1 MSIIRQESLFDMQDL
16 YELDPPKRF
25 EAIFSTLHIEP
36 LLFAVSKKT
45 VYGAPT
51 ALNYPAMI
59 YALVARIVE
68 RIPTIKDL
76 VKRLRHDFIFHLDCG
91 FLFSDHIPSEAS
103 FSRFTKRL
111 SESNALE
118 HVQETL
124 LLQAIQEG
132 FIADDVVAIDAT
144 HFESRDQ
151 STPQEKKR
159 KAEPKK
165 RGRKPKAEQ
174 ITIQKETEEQDKQKS
189 VYEKK
194 IVDQLDVDLK
204 TLRTTVPT
212 QPNWGIKKNSEGKN
226 TFWFGFKAHLAVGA
240 KSQYILQSL
249 MSSASLNDGKAA
261 IPLLKGIKE
270 RFSSLTIRYGVMD
283 AGYDDEAIYTQLHR
297 MKAKAI
303 IVYNKRNEGEF
314 LGFDEY
320 FAPTCVREHS
330 YRYDSFDAKYET
342 LKYTRPKEYQTCPLA
357 HDSLCQKVYKI
368 KMENDI
374 RKYSAPGRGSEA
386 WKQLYNQRTAVERV
400 NAYLKEFFQLK
411 NVRYRTGKRAKVH
424 FDLVTLVYNASK
436 LATDRM
442 NQQMK
447 KMNIVA

>member
-1 MSIIRQESLFDMQDL
+1 MSIIRQESLFDIQDL
-16 YELDPPKRF
+16 YDLEPTRRF
-25 EAIFSTLHIEP
+25 EAIFSTLTIEP
-36 LLFAVSKKT
+36 VLAVVSKRSI
-45 VYGAPT
+45 YGAPT
-51 ALNYPAMI
+51 ELNYAAMI

-76 VKRLRHDFIFHLDCG
+76 VKRLRHDFMFHLECG
-91 FLFSDHIPSEAS
+91 FLFSDRIPSEAS
-103 FSRFTKRL
+103 FSRFTQKL
-111 SESNALE
+111 SESNVLE
-118 HVQETL
+118 TVQEAL
-124 LLQAIQEG
+124 LLQAIQEE
-132 FIADDVVAIDAT
+132 FITDDVVSIDAT

-151 STPQEKKR
+151 ATPQEKKP
-159 KAEPKK
+159 KPEPKK
-165 RGRKPKAEQ
+165 RGRKTKAEQ
-174 ITIQKETEEQDKQKS
+174 EAFQQEKEERENQKNI
-189 VYEKK
+189 YEKT
-194 IVDQLDVDLK
+194 IEDQLNISLE
-204 TLRTTVPT
+204 TLRTEISLR
-212 QPNWGIKKNSEGKN
+212 PNWGIKKNSEGKN

-240 KSQYILQSL
+240 KSQYILQSI

-261 IPLLKGIKE
+261 IPLLKGIQE

-303 IVYNKRNEGEF
+303 ISYNKRNEGEL
-314 LGFDEY
+314 LGFDEH

-330 YRYDSFDAKYET
+330 YRYDSFDEKYET
-342 LKYTRPKEYQTCPLA
+342 LKYTRPKECQTCPLA

-368 KMENDI
+368 KMESDI

-411 NVRYRTGKRAKVH
+411 NVRYRSGKRAKVH

-436 LATDRM
+436 LAVDRI
-442 NQQMK
+442 NQKMK
-447 KMNIVA
+447 GMSQAA

>member
-1 MSIIRQESLFDMQDL
+1 MSIIRQESLFDIQDL
-16 YELDPPKRF
+16 YDLEPTRRF

-36 LLFAVSKKT
+36 VLFAVTKKT

-51 ALNYPAMI
+51 ELNYPAMI
-59 YALVARIVE
+59 YALVVRIVE

-91 FLFSDHIPSEAS
+91 FLFSDRIPSEAS
-103 FSRFTKRL
+103 FSRFTKKL

-118 HVQETL
+118 NVQETL

-132 FIADDVVAIDAT
+132 FLTDDVVSIDAT

-151 STPQEKKR
+151 ATPQEKKP

-165 RGRKPKAEQ
+165 RGRKPKVEQ
-174 ITIQKETEEQDKQKS
+174 EAFQKEKEERENQKNI
-189 VYEKK
+189 YEKT
-194 IVDQLDVDLK
+194 IEDQLDVSLE
-204 TLRTTVPT
+204 TLRTEIPLR
-212 QPNWGIKKNSEGKN
+212 PNWGIKKNSEGKN
-226 TFWFGFKAHLAVGA
+226 TFWFGFKAHLAVGT

-261 IPLLKGIKE
+261 IPLLKGIQE
-270 RFSSLTIRYGVMD
+270 RLSSLKIQYGTLD
-283 AGYDDEAIYTQLHR
+283 AGYDYEAIYTQLHR

-303 IVYNKRNEGEF
+303 IAYNKRNEGEF
-314 LGFDEY
+314 LGFDEH

-330 YRYDSFDAKYET
+330 YRYDSFDEKYQT
-342 LKYTRPKEYQTCPLA
+342 LKYTKPNECKTCPLA

-368 KMENDI
+368 KMETDI
-374 RKYSAPGRGSEA
+374 RKYNAPGRGSEA
-386 WKQLYNQRTAVERV
+386 WKKLYKQRSAVERV

-411 NVRYRTGKRAKVH
+411 NVRYRTGKRAKIH

-436 LATDRM
+436 LTVDRINQKMKEM
-442 NQQMK
+442 NQ
-447 KMNIVA
+447 AA